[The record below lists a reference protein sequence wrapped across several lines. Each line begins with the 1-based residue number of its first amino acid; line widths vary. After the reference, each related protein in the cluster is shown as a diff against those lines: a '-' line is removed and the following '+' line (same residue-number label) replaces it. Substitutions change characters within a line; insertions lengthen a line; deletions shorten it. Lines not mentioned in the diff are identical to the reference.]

1 MPRATIAFTRRNF
14 GVSHRAPRR
23 PRRRPGRRRFGYP
36 ARAAVQRL
44 YFAGFFTMI
53 TALIGVIIA
62 YVQIDKADD
71 MLRTHYRFQIR
82 TFWIGLLYIVIGAL
96 SAIVIVGIIILLWWF
111 IWTLVR
117 CVKGLLA
124 LNENRPIQNPGSWL
138 FG

>member
-1 MPRATIAFTRRNF
+1 MSTVEPASIPPPPPRPPA
-14 GVSHRAPRR
+14 VSDTQLAL
-23 PRRRPGRRRFGYP
+23 
-36 ARAAVQRL
+36 AVYVL
-44 YFAGFFTMI
+44 YLAGFFTMI
-53 TALIGVIIA
+53 TALVGVIIA
-62 YVQIDKADD
+62 HAQVDKADD

-82 TFWIGLLYIVIGAL
+82 TFWIGLLYVVVGAL
-96 SAIVIVGIIILLWWF
+96 SVIVIVGIFILLWWF

>member
-1 MPRATIAFTRRNF
+1 MSAIEPPSIPPSPRPPA
-14 GVSHRAPRR
+14 VSDTQLAL
-23 PRRRPGRRRFGYP
+23 
-36 ARAAVQRL
+36 AVYVL

-96 SAIVIVGIIILLWWF
+96 SAIVIVGIFILLWWF